1 MNEIPL
7 AERMRPRRIEDLVGQ
22 HSLLHE
28 EGLLT
33 TLIRQGML
41 PSMILW
47 GPPGCGKTTL
57 AKVLASHTRQPFHA
71 LSAVDAGVKEVRN
84 VIEQS
89 NGLFKPLLFLDEI
102 HRFNKGQQ
110 DALLGAVEQGRI
122 TLIGAT
128 TENPS
133 FSLNP
138 ALLSRCQLMVL
149 QPLSAADLLLLAQKA
164 LKEDRIL
171 ATKPVIIAESNA
183 LIRHAQGDARR
194 LLNLLEML
202 WNTVTSPTK
211 AGEPVAIIDDALV
224 ASVLPHFLVYHDRD
238 GDAHYQLISAL
249 IKSVRGSD
257 PQASIYYLARLI
269 QGGEDPVFIAR
280 RLLILAAE
288 DIGLANPQALILAQ
302 ANMEGVSKIGY
313 PEARILLS
321 QTVLYLSLSPKSN
334 SAYLTME
341 KALEYIAKEDTLP
354 PVPEALRNAVTALD
368 RKMGIGQGYQYSHE
382 GANHFIAQPFMPH
395 GLEGKVFYEPA
406 SNAREDAYRAW
417 LLQHWPDYELTPG
430 APRP

>member
-1 MNEIPL
+1 MIKIIHPMNDMPL
-7 AERMRPRRIEDLVGQ
+7 AERMRPRRIEDLLGQ
-22 HSLLHE
+22 DILLSQ
-28 EGLLT
+28 EGLLAGM
-33 TLIRQGML
+33 IRQGTL

-57 AKVLASHTRQPFHA
+57 AKLLAANTKQPFHPF
-71 LSAVDAGVKEVRN
+71 SAVDAGVKEVRN
-84 VIEQS
+84 VIKQS

-102 HRFNKGQQ
+102 HRFNKAQQ
-110 DALLGAVEQGRI
+110 DALLGAVEQGHI

-149 QPLSAADLLLLAQKA
+149 QPLSSEDLLKLAHRA
-164 LKEDRIL
+164 LSEDRIL
-171 ATKPVIIAESNA
+171 SSRPVPLAEWNA
-183 LIRHAQGDARR
+183 LVRHAQGDARR

-202 WNTVTSPTK
+202 WNAATGAEAV
-211 AGEPVAIIDDALV
+211 IDDALV

-238 GDAHYQLISAL
+238 GDQHYRLISAL

-257 PQASIYYLARLI
+257 PQAAIYYLARLV

-288 DIGLANPQALILAQ
+288 DVGLANPQALILAQ
-302 ANMEGVSKIGY
+302 ANLEGVVKIGY

-334 SAYLTME
+334 SAYLAID
-341 KALEYIAKEDTLP
+341 KALDFLSQEDALP
-354 PVPEALRNAVTALD
+354 PVPEALRNAVSSLD
-368 RKMGIGQGYQYSHE
+368 RKMGFGQGYQYSHE
-382 GANHFIAQPFMPH
+382 GSHHFIPQPFMPD
-395 GLEGKVFYEPA
+395 GLHGKVFYEPA
-406 SNAREDAYRAW
+406 ANPREDAYRTW
-417 LLQHWPDYELTPG
+417 LQSHWPDYTLHEPN
-430 APRP
+430 P

>member
-1 MNEIPL
+1 MYDMPL
-7 AERMRPRRIEDLVGQ
+7 AERMRPQRIEDLLGQ
-22 HSLLHE
+22 DSLLSQG
-28 EGLLT
+28 GLLT
-33 TLIRQGML
+33 GMIQRGTL

-57 AKVLASHTRQPFHA
+57 AKLLAASTKQPFHP

-89 NGLFKPLLFLDEI
+89 HGLFKPLLFLDEI
-102 HRFNKGQQ
+102 HRFNKAQQ

-138 ALLSRCQLMVL
+138 ALLSRCQLIVL
-149 QPLSAADLLLLAQKA
+149 QPLSPDDLLQLARRA
-164 LKEDRIL
+164 LDQD
-171 ATKPVIIAESNA
+171 PVLSSRPVPLTEWNA
-183 LIRHAQGDARR
+183 LLRHAQGDARR

-202 WNTVTSPTK
+202 WNAAKGPEAVL
-211 AGEPVAIIDDALV
+211 DDALV
-224 ASVLPHFLVYHDRD
+224 TSVLPHFLVYHDRD
-238 GDAHYQLISAL
+238 GDQHYRLISAL

-257 PQASIYYLARLI
+257 PQAAVYYLARLV

-288 DIGLANPQALILAQ
+288 DIGLANPQAMILAQ
-302 ANMEGVSKIGY
+302 ANMDGVAKIGY

-334 SAYLTME
+334 SAYLAID
-341 KALEYIAKEDTLP
+341 KALD
-354 PVPEALRNAVTALD
+354 
-368 RKMGIGQGYQYSHE
+368 
-382 GANHFIAQPFMPH
+382 FI
-395 GLEGKVFYEPA
+395 
-406 SNAREDAYRAW
+406 R
-417 LLQHWPDYELTPG
+417 
-430 APRP
+430 

>member
-1 MNEIPL
+1 MHDMPL
-7 AERMRPRRIEDLVGQ
+7 AERMRPQRIEDLLGQ
-22 HSLLHE
+22 DSLLSQG
-28 EGLLT
+28 GLLT
-33 TLIRQGML
+33 GMIQRGTL

-57 AKVLASHTRQPFHA
+57 AKLLAVSTKQPFHP

-89 NGLFKPLLFLDEI
+89 HGLFKPLLFLDEI
-102 HRFNKGQQ
+102 HRFNKAQQ

-138 ALLSRCQLMVL
+138 ALLSRCQLIVL
-149 QPLSAADLLLLAQKA
+149 QPLSPDDLLQLARRA
-164 LKEDRIL
+164 LDQD
-171 ATKPVIIAESNA
+171 PVLSSRPVPLTEWNA
-183 LIRHAQGDARR
+183 LLRHAQGDARR

-202 WNTVTSPTK
+202 WNAAKGPEAVL
-211 AGEPVAIIDDALV
+211 DDALV

-238 GDAHYQLISAL
+238 GDQHYRLISAL

-257 PQASIYYLARLI
+257 PQAAVYYLARLV

-288 DIGLANPQALILAQ
+288 DIGLANPQAMILAQ
-302 ANMEGVSKIGY
+302 ANMDGVAKIGY

-334 SAYLTME
+334 SAYLAID
-341 KALEYIAKEDTLP
+341 KALDFIRREDSLP
-354 PVPEALRNAVTALD
+354 PVPEALRNAVTNLD
-368 RKMGIGQGYQYSHE
+368 RQMGFGQGYQYSHE
-382 GANHFIAQPFMPH
+382 GPHHFIPQPFMPD
-395 GLEGKVFYEPA
+395 GLHGKVFYEPA
-406 SNAREDAYRAW
+406 SNPREDNYRSW
-417 LLQHWPDYELTPG
+417 LQSHWPGYDLSPSTPG
-430 APRP
+430 P